1 MGLARGMSQAICQG
15 EGAEEAT
22 SSEETVQRIVEVIQ
36 LSPWRA
42 LFHIRKVT
50 LLKRESIAGL
60 NIDIYSDNVGGE
72 CLEVAV
78 EGSTLG
84 ECLIMCGHVSQYGIP
99 PESLQRVRN
108 TDLIFQRRL
117 ILNGYLVPDTM
128 LRLLSKFLEEI
139 PPLLAGGK
147 LKLSL
152 GNGTS
157 GIGEDVDWRRGGR
170 QTCRYGVEFEGCV
183 CQFLPPLTTG
193 LSIQVNDTLVVH
205 SPLVC
210 HWKADDSD
218 PDSFVISWGALNTN
232 AVSQSVHRKDKGSGD
247 QPLPPVSL
255 LGLHTMSAV
264 SGSNSKQV
272 LDRLQFNVV
281 TSTVQFVIANSLGEP
296 RLSSARALSQTFAT
310 PSSTQVP
317 TPTPSD
323 SVPFEISSSDP
334 STTIITLGS
343 PSSDAE
349 TNLTITT
356 SQTRTPARS
365 ESQTDKPSI
374 PVTSSTSSATSISVS
389 SNTSSTT
396 SSNPS
401 NVGAIVGIVF
411 GVLIGV
417 LLIIVGVLLLLR
429 SRRRRKSV
437 SVFDQDRMIRGLQ
450 PSSYH
455 QRSYVDALEP
465 SFYATGLEIPQ
476 DGLYPP
482 EKEPELPEY
491 GYTGRISPGPEK
503 RARDR

>member
-1 MGLARGMSQAICQG
+1 MFFF
-15 EGAEEAT
+15 
-22 SSEETVQRIVEVIQ
+22 
-36 LSPWRA
+36 
-42 LFHIRKVT
+42 LFM
-50 LLKRESIAGL
+50 
-60 NIDIYSDNVGGE
+60 
-72 CLEVAV
+72 
-78 EGSTLG
+78 
-84 ECLIMCGHVSQYGIP
+84 LI
-99 PESLQRVRN
+99 
-108 TDLIFQRRL
+108 
-117 ILNGYLVPDTM
+117 
-128 LRLLSKFLEEI
+128 
-139 PPLLAGGK
+139 
-147 LKLSL
+147 
-152 GNGTS
+152 
-157 GIGEDVDWRRGGR
+157 
-170 QTCRYGVEFEGCV
+170 

-210 HWKADDSD
+210 HWKADDDD
-218 PDSFVISWGALNTN
+218 PDSFVISWGALDTN
-232 AVSQSVHRKDKGSGD
+232 AVSQSVQRKDKGSGD
-247 QPLPPVSL
+247 QTLLPVSIP
-255 LGLHTMSAV
+255 GPHTMSAV
-264 SGSNSKQV
+264 SDSKSKQV
-272 LDRLQFNVV
+272 LDHLQFNVV
-281 TSTVQFVIANSLGEP
+281 ISTVQAP
-296 RLSSARALSQTFAT
+296 SQTFAT
-310 PSSTQVP
+310 PSSTNTQVS

-323 SVPFEISSSDP
+323 SVTSNISSSDP
-334 STTIITLGS
+334 LTITTVGS

-365 ESQTDKPSI
+365 ESQTDNLSI
-374 PVTSSTSSATSISVS
+374 YVTSGISSATSIPASP
-389 SNTSSTT
+389 NTSSTT

-417 LLIIVGVLLLLR
+417 LLITIGVLLLLR

-455 QRSYVDALEP
+455 QRSYVNALEP